1 MSERYGEDCFIPV
14 DDISGDEEW
23 NFQPG
28 LLHGDLL
35 YEVDVLELPDIQK
48 GADASIGDVLDEV
61 W

>member
-1 MSERYGEDCFIPV
+1 M
-14 DDISGDEEW
+14 DDISGDEQW

-35 YEVDVLELPDIQK
+35 YEVDVLELPDIEK
-48 GADASIGDVLDEV
+48 GADASIGDVLDEC